1 MALNK
6 RERNL
11 LIITVAVAAVIL
23 NWFLIA
29 KLAPRWRTVSAELAN
44 RRAEQ
49 KMVSETIGM
58 EPTWRAEYS
67 KLHGS
72 FASSSEHFDRASDV
86 LKKIDALGS
95 VSGVNILAKR
105 QLDERNEG
113 AIRELPVTSNFEAN
127 TEGLV
132 RFLYNIQTSAGFMS
146 VEQLQVTPR
155 PDNSSVL
162 RCDIQIRA
170 LSSRG
175 DTPGS

>member
-6 RERNL
+6 RERTL
-11 LIITVAVAAVIL
+11 VIVTATIAAVIL
-23 NWFLIA
+23 TWILLA
-29 KLAPRWRTVSAELAN
+29 KLAPRWSSVSSELTN

-49 KMVSETIGM
+49 KMVNETIAM
-58 EPTWRAEYS
+58 EPTWRAEYN

-86 LKKIDALGS
+86 LKKIDAVGS

-113 AIRELPVTSNFEAN
+113 AIRELPVTCNFEAN

-175 DTPGS
+175 ETPGS